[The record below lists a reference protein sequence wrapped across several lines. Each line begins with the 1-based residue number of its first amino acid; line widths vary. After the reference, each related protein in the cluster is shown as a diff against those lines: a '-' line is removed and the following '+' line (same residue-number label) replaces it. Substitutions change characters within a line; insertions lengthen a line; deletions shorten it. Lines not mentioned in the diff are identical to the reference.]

1 MEQYDILRQALKDK
15 SALSME
21 MGKDYDELKN
31 MINDYNKKEPVSK
44 TTIERLFKKRGYD
57 GNFSD
62 STLSILSRY
71 IGFKDWNDFCNNY
84 GKKESEF
91 ISEKIILS
99 KDLSKGDLILF
110 EWNPD
115 RKYVAEYLGE
125 NRFVIKEKQNGD
137 NLKVGDEFITTEFR
151 LNDRLEIDVLQYIDN
166 KTCKKK
172 YFAGNKSGLTKIEK
186 YTSIDANT
194 D

>member
-1 MEQYDILRQALKDK
+1 MEQQDYYENLKQALKET
-15 SALSME
+15 SGLSME
-21 MGKDYDELKN
+21 MQKDCASLSAMIGKT
-31 MINDYNKKEPVSK
+31 IS
-44 TTIERLFKKRGYD
+44 TQTIERLFGKRKYN
-57 GNFSD
+57 GNFSK
-62 STLSILSRY
+62 STLSVLSEY
-71 IGFKDWNDFCNNY
+71 VGFNNWDDFRNNY

-99 KDLSKGDLILF
+99 KDLSIGDMILF

-115 RKYVAEYLGE
+115 RKYIAKYLGE